1 MTGSTTPMSEQP
13 DWHPVHRANALLR
26 EALQNTTRSFESLEA
41 RYSVE
46 SLSDAIESVLQGPV
60 RITYPM
66 PLAVRLHHL
75 SIEEKAIPGLEAL
88 MRPSKHAP
96 GDPLAGFRHD
106 GDDGLAAF
114 EQDDGLTALPP
125 EFSDDAEGCPDLDEF
140 ETLRAD
146 VPLDS
151 EMGLRQ
157 VHMQT
162 LMGEF
167 HRRQRDAS
175 RLVGASIA
183 TAIVLT
189 IGGVVLAVSLAT
201 PRPADAGQLDT
212 ERSTSITWQRPA
224 SGTAAGG
231 VQPAVEAANRTAKG
245 EPVSVPHDAGTSRPP
260 VTAVSSAS
268 HILLAASGRQ
278 IAFGPL
284 LPPSNA
290 RYLMIRGLPPEVML
304 SAGRQSGGGAW
315 LVKGEHVPGLTLTVG
330 RAAAGDHPVEV
341 YILESGDGPQARRSF
356 VLRIAP
362 TARTF
367 APAGTPNLISA
378 AAPAAAATPA
388 VEEPT
393 VPAETA
399 VLRDRATRLLGE
411 GDIAAARLLLLHL
424 AERGDGEAAYDLART
439 FDREMLAELGA
450 KGMDGDAARARGWY
464 ERASEDGNVK
474 AAERLKVLASLSGT
488 GPSD

>member
-26 EALQNTTRSFESLEA
+26 EALQNTTRSFQSLEA
-41 RYSVE
+41 RYSME

-60 RITYPM
+60 HITYPT
-66 PLAVRLHHL
+66 PLAVRLDHL
-75 SIEEKAIPGLEAL
+75 SIEERAIPGLEAL

-96 GDPLAGFRHD
+96 GAPLGGFRHD
-106 GDDGLAAF
+106 DDDGMAPV
-114 EQDDGLTALPP
+114 EQDDGLTVLPP
-125 EFSDDAEGCPDLDEF
+125 QVSDDAESYPDIDEF

-146 VPLDS
+146 VPLYS
-151 EMGLRQ
+151 EMGVRQ

-167 HRRQRDAS
+167 HRRQRYAS

-189 IGGVVLAVSLAT
+189 IGGVVLAVGLAT
-201 PRPADAGQLDT
+201 PRPADAGQLDI

-224 SGTAAGG
+224 SGTAGAG
-231 VQPAVEAANRTAKG
+231 VQPAVEAANRTTKG
-245 EPVSVPHDAGTSRPP
+245 EPLA
-260 VTAVSSAS
+260 AASSAQ

-278 IAFGPL
+278 IAFGAL
-284 LPPSNA
+284 LQPSNA
-290 RYLMIRGLPPEVML
+290 RYLMIRGLPPEAKL

-315 LVKGEHVPGLTLTVG
+315 LVKGEHVPGLALTLG

-362 TARTF
+362 TDRALASARN
-367 APAGTPNLISA
+367 PNLISA
-378 AAPAAAATPA
+378 EAPAAPATLA